1 MSPFAMI
8 SYSLVLATSLAVVSM
23 VLLRRPLHS
32 LLVEVC
38 GNERRARFWQVMA
51 SLLIVLMTLF
61 GVLVSLPPDT
71 KQLWIDHPG
80 GREVLVGL
88 RTGVFGL
95 LAALGTLSFTLLLAI
110 NNFERN
116 ARRHT
121 PEPRWAS
128 ESAPIAR

>member
-1 MSPFAMI
+1 MSPLAMI
-8 SYSLVLATSLAVVSM
+8 SYSLGLATCFAVVSM
-23 VLLRRPLHS
+23 LLLRRPLHS

-38 GNERRARFWQVMA
+38 GNEGRARFWQVMA

-61 GVLVSLPPDT
+61 GVLLSLPSSTHMAWVDY
-71 KQLWIDHPG
+71 PG
-80 GREVLVGL
+80 GREVFVGL
-88 RTGVFGL
+88 RTGLFGL